1 MKKPGRTVR
10 KKPTDR
16 MSAYLII
23 VFLIVA
29 LFTYMIYMPGTSYE
43 GELPALGDDDH
54 ATAKRFAAHV
64 VELCRNPAGRNFIE
78 KKGLDA
84 ARKYIAGQF
93 ESSGY
98 EVKFHEYQF
107 NGDAFANIEVEL
119 TGISRP
125 KAIIIVGAHYDAVP
139 GAPGANDNG
148 SGVAAILELA
158 DRVKDKSFQRTVR
171 FLAFVT
177 EEPPNFMT
185 SNMGSYVY
193 AKKASK
199 DKENIVAM
207 FSLETIGYFS
217 DETGSQHYPLLFNL
231 FYPNKGNFIA
241 FVGNLSSRK
250 LITKSIQLFRE
261 NSTFPSEGIA
271 APAFIPGIGWS
282 DHWSFWKHGYP
293 AIMITDTAPYRYP
306 AYHSSEDTPEKVNY
320 EKMVYVVKGIEKMI
334 QKFLH

>member
-1 MKKPGRTVR
+1 MLV
-10 KKPTDR
+10 
-16 MSAYLII
+16 YLVI
-23 VFLIVA
+23 VFLVVA
-29 LFTYMIYMPGTSYE
+29 LFIYMIYMPGKSFE
-43 GELPALGDDDH
+43 GEFPALSDTDH

-64 VELCRNPAGRNFIE
+64 VKLCRNPAGRNFIE

-98 EVKFHEYQF
+98 EVKFHEYQL
-107 NGDAFANIEVEL
+107 NSDAFANIEVEL
-119 TGISRP
+119 TGTSRP
-125 KAIIIVGAHYDAVP
+125 EEIIIVGAHYDAVP

-158 DRVKDKSFQRTVR
+158 DRFKDKNFPRTVR
-171 FLAFVT
+171 FVAFVN

-185 SNMGSYVY
+185 DNMGSFVY
-193 AKKASK
+193 AKKVAK
-199 DKENIVAM
+199 DKENIIAM
-207 FSLETIGYFS
+207 FSLETIGYFN
-217 DETGSQHYPLLFNL
+217 DEIGSQHYPLLFNL

-241 FVGNLSSRK
+241 FVSNLSSHK
-250 LITKSIQLFRE
+250 LVTRSIQLFRE

-271 APAFIPGIGWS
+271 APAFIPGISWS
-282 DHWSFWKHGYP
+282 DHWSFWKQGYS

-306 AYHSSEDTPEKVNY
+306 AYHSSEDTPEKVDY
-320 EKMVYVVKGIEKMI
+320 EKMVYVVNGIDKMI